1 MVPRPKDEGVELVS
15 DDVKHEGSPLMGSE
29 SAPNRR
35 RQKVCSASRLAPVG
49 LVLMVLS
56 ILGAIV
62 VVFSHRPPNLQPQI
76 DAAKA
81 QVHKDEDGVYSV
93 TYPTKAPPGM
103 TYAEL
108 ANRMLPPWYEAT
120 LIAVEQDLDNDQ
132 MQPSTVAKARKVLL
146 MTRSLLDVFSPVY
159 SEHSL
164 WRELRKQFKHGY
176 ELVGYF
182 QDLDHSGVDYNE
194 ELLEKR
200 LKDVVDWTV
209 GFALFRQEHHV
220 EQFVFLGAKPDQ
232 CTRQKSSHL
241 FWTDMPVLP
250 CGSDSAHA
258 SVQNLAHVQL
268 TNAVG
273 YWQMIHNYTS
283 VIPVEREEQFHNL
296 RKELRIFLDEYKL
309 FGDVLLED
317 PDEDAL
323 NILDEAQTKLG
334 DINDAWTAYD
344 IYTTEK
350 THKKDQEALAIQ
362 IDGLWL
368 DFLTWASQNDLPS
381 VMQSMLDMLSP

>member
-1 MVPRPKDEGVELVS
+1 MVPRPKNEDVELVG
-15 DDVKHEGSPLMGSE
+15 DDVKNEGSPLLGSG
-29 SAPNRR
+29 PTRR
-35 RQKVCSASRLAPVG
+35 RPKSCSASTLAPIG
-49 LVLMVLS
+49 FALMVLS
-56 ILGAIV
+56 IVGAIMV
-62 VVFSHRPPNLQPQI
+62 VLQHRPSDLQPQI

-81 QVHKDEDGVYSV
+81 QVQKDENGVYSV

-120 LIAVEQDLDNDQ
+120 LMAVEQDLDKDQ
-132 MQPSTVAKARKVLL
+132 MQPSSVAHARKVLL

-159 SEHSL
+159 SQHSL

-182 QDLDHSGVDYNE
+182 QDLDHSGVDYSE

-209 GFALFRQEHHV
+209 GFALFRQQHHV

-232 CTRQKSSHL
+232 CTRQQSSHL
-241 FWTDMPVLP
+241 FWADMEILP
-250 CGSDSAHA
+250 CGHDLAKA
-258 SVQNLAHVQL
+258 SVQNLGRVQL
-268 TNAVG
+268 TNAVS
-273 YWQMIHNYTS
+273 YWQMIQNYTS

-309 FGDVLLED
+309 FGDVMLED

-323 NILDEAQTKLG
+323 DTLDEAQTKLG
-334 DINDAWTAYD
+334 DINDHWTAYD
-344 IYTTEK
+344 IYANEK
-350 THKKDQEALAIQ
+350 SHKKDQEELAEQ
-362 IDGLWL
+362 VDNL
-368 DFLTWASQNDLPS
+368 
-381 VMQSMLDMLSP
+381 